1 MKTKLFFIA
10 FAFSLIMQINAQLV
24 ASNTFNESFIS
35 NKIENL
41 TPFESVVRGLI
52 GGTVSDLLISSTLTN
67 SPKVVF
73 KTSVSSKNVST
84 LATQR
89 PIIWVKNSEKQA
101 ILESINNTPWKNSY
115 YEKFK
120 NRVDAEL
127 TKYKQDRQAFLNLLP
142 FNRTNA
148 VAGQIPPFKIVNEGT
163 ATKTQDR
170 VTYKINLQ
178 SAVDSGV
185 MYFLT
190 NDEEYAK
197 YSASIFYTFMKA
209 MLQVPLST
217 SGNFNASWIYD
228 DDHLRES
235 RDLGA
240 QIPIIYDFIATFISN
255 GGTAYDFAAD
265 TEVTIDRLEAEKVFK
280 NYIFLAKNRGG
291 LVSNWPILESP
302 SLVGNILALDSEVE
316 RAAEI
321 PYYLT
326 VSTSR
331 QASLDRVSKTFA
343 DNGGTW
349 PEPFTYSRYVNEYTT
364 YLMNLITK
372 YDPSLNLLDKYSI
385 IPMSLDISND
395 FVYPNNNKITQFG
408 DTSRSF
414 AEYREGYEMAY
425 HLGKL
430 TNNQVLLDKFGELI
444 SSSITFDGYN
454 RSALSSSRSVAV
466 EPYFEEPIRL
476 LWYEPIVDGTALD
489 IKPNVTNELFY
500 AGISLQRNID
510 VPDPLNNGL
519 MLFVGGGGFVHS
531 YASGMNMELYGPRT
545 VLGAAAGNTKSYT
558 SDIHKNYY
566 RLFAAHNTVIV
577 NGSSQGLGGNVN
589 INVNRVL
596 KLAIE
601 PEYKQAPV
609 STKNSFFTTKFLD
622 DKGDK
627 AEALQHRTM
636 AIVRTSPT
644 TGYYIDVF
652 KSKSSLPNEYHDYV
666 YHNLGDILQLK
677 NSTNTDISLTD
688 APNRYPVM
696 NTNGGFKNPGWHFF
710 KDIKTSGVLTDD
722 ITATFTALRLGGAIN
737 MKMHIPGEANR
748 EYTRVSAP
756 PTLGLVNAYENINTP
771 TVLIRKNGEAWD
783 TPFSVVFEPYSG
795 DNTNTVTKVQN
806 IKRNNVFVGMEV
818 ESVVAD
824 KTIKQIVLIKDND
837 DDVFN
842 DTTLDVKF
850 TGRFAILSMDKN
862 DKLTSIYMGKGS
874 YINYKGWDIKAT
886 NNEATGFY
894 LEITGENA
902 EITTNA
908 ALTYTAPAGTNVTLK
923 GINNGEVLSLDNNE
937 ISKFEDG
944 FVMYPNPVN
953 SLNSLK
959 LRVQSSEIN
968 NASFKIVN
976 ILGKIIIQQ
985 KMSVSEVEVDISKLS
1000 KGIYVVQM
1008 INDNKVIG
1016 NKKLIVQ

>member
-1 MKTKLFFIA
+1 
-10 FAFSLIMQINAQLV
+10 
-24 ASNTFNESFIS
+24 
-35 NKIENL
+35 
-41 TPFESVVRGLI
+41 
-52 GGTVSDLLISSTLTN
+52 
-67 SPKVVF
+67 
-73 KTSVSSKNVST
+73 
-84 LATQR
+84 
-89 PIIWVKNSEKQA
+89 
-101 ILESINNTPWKNSY
+101 
-115 YEKFK
+115 
-120 NRVDAEL
+120 
-127 TKYKQDRQAFLNLLP
+127 
-142 FNRTNA
+142 
-148 VAGQIPPFKIVNEGT
+148 
-163 ATKTQDR
+163 
-170 VTYKINLQ
+170 
-178 SAVDSGV
+178 
-185 MYFLT
+185 
-190 NDEEYAK
+190 
-197 YSASIFYTFMKA
+197 
-209 MLQVPLST
+209 
-217 SGNFNASWIYD
+217 
-228 DDHLRES
+228 
-235 RDLGA
+235 
-240 QIPIIYDFIATFISN
+240 
-255 GGTAYDFAAD
+255 
-265 TEVTIDRLEAEKVFK
+265 
-280 NYIFLAKNRGG
+280 
-291 LVSNWPILESP
+291 
-302 SLVGNILALDSEVE
+302 
-316 RAAEI
+316 
-321 PYYLT
+321 
-326 VSTSR
+326 
-331 QASLDRVSKTFA
+331 
-343 DNGGTW
+343 
-349 PEPFTYSRYVNEYTT
+349 
-364 YLMNLITK
+364 
-372 YDPSLNLLDKYSI
+372 
-385 IPMSLDISND
+385 
-395 FVYPNNNKITQFG
+395 
-408 DTSRSF
+408 
-414 AEYREGYEMAY
+414 
-425 HLGKL
+425 
-430 TNNQVLLDKFGELI
+430 
-444 SSSITFDGYN
+444 
-454 RSALSSSRSVAV
+454 
-466 EPYFEEPIRL
+466 
-476 LWYEPIVDGTALD
+476 
-489 IKPNVTNELFY
+489 
-500 AGISLQRNID
+500 
-510 VPDPLNNGL
+510 
-519 MLFVGGGGFVHS
+519 
-531 YASGMNMELYGPRT
+531 
-545 VLGAAAGNTKSYT
+545 
-558 SDIHKNYY
+558 
-566 RLFAAHNTVIV
+566 
-577 NGSSQGLGGNVN
+577 
-589 INVNRVL
+589 
-596 KLAIE
+596 
-601 PEYKQAPV
+601 
-609 STKNSFFTTKFLD
+609 
-622 DKGDK
+622 
-627 AEALQHRTM
+627 M

-944 FVMYPNPVN
+944 FVMYPNPVY